1 MRHMFMALSVVLC
14 GCGGGG
20 ESSGDGGGGFVD
32 PISPGSTS
40 VVGAYK
46 LSSSGDSAESTDSVK
61 VIVLPDAGFLAV
73 SSVRSSMP
81 SDDLPASLSVHHGS
95 LLGTDALSASFIRY
109 FEMDDGEEGVGSVS
123 SSAED
128 DGTIQMTLRTGILV
142 PGSYAGPPADGG
154 MVTGY
159 NLSRFMFFIR
169 SIVRDSEE
177 NFGSTIANVAGL
189 HVGILRSGGKTIDV
203 ALAING
209 AGIIETAVIEDDC
222 SMDGIAYPADVAFVM
237 ELVFTGQGCS
247 FVPAQTMRGILVR
260 DNGYLILVAFDG
272 EGRNPVYFGESLQ

>member
-14 GCGGGG
+14 GCGGG
-20 ESSGDGGGGFVD
+20 SSGNGGGGFVD
-32 PISPGSTS
+32 PASPGYTS

-46 LSSSGDSAESTDSVK
+46 LSSSGDSAEPTDSMK
-61 VIVLPDAGFLAV
+61 VIVLPDAGFFAV
-73 SSVRSSMP
+73 SSVRSSTP
-81 SDDLPASLSVHHGS
+81 SDDLPVSLSVHHGS
-95 LLGTDALSASFIRY
+95 LSGTDALSASFIRY

-159 NLSRFMFFIR
+159 NISRFMFFLR
-169 SIVRDSEE
+169 SIIRDSEE
-177 NFGSTIANVAGL
+177 DFGSSVANVAGL
-189 HVGILRSGGKTIDV
+189 HAGALRSVGRTIDV
-203 ALAING
+203 ALTINS
-209 AGIIETAVIEDDC
+209 AGIIETAAIEDDC
-222 SMDGIAYPADVAFVM
+222 VMDGIAYPADVAFVM
-237 ELVFTGQGCS
+237 ELVFTGPGCS
-247 FVPAQTMRGILVR
+247 FVPAQVMRGVMVR